1 MVIAA
6 DETSVE
12 FDAAPA
18 GLVEPSDAV
27 GVESSEDSGAA
38 ERVVEFFFF
47 AGFASAESS
56 AAAGFVGLAVV
67 PVVADLRD
75 FLFVDFLVVGFLVVD
90 PAGVDEPVSVPEP
103 LDAVPVVDGDP
114 APAAEGP
121 EADVPPVPEPE
132 PDDVDDGESD
142 PPPVVSVAQ
151 TGADAT
157 ADPTPR
163 AMASAPTRPTNR
175 AYPMKRPPC
184 LCTRC
189 LPQQTV
195 TQRSLIG
202 HCGTHISASRR
213 FERVD
218 RRLALLRRFCHQY
231 VSVVFAK
238 YE

>member
-1 MVIAA
+1 MVMAA

-18 GLVEPSDAV
+18 GLVESSDAV
-27 GVESSEDSGAA
+27 GVESPDDSGAA
-38 ERVVEFFFF
+38 ERVVEFFF
-47 AGFASAESS
+47 AGFVSAESLS
-56 AAAGFVGLAVV
+56 AGFVGLAVV
-67 PVVADLRD
+67 PLVADLRD
-75 FLFVDFLVVGFLVVD
+75 FLFVDFLVVDFLVVE
-90 PAGVDEPVSVPEP
+90 PAGVDEPGSVPEP

-175 AYPMKRPPC
+175 AYPMKHPPC
-184 LCTRC
+184 LCIRC

-213 FERVD
+213 FDHVD
-218 RRLALLRRFCHQY
+218 RRLALLRRFCHLY
-231 VSVVFAK
+231 VTVAFAK